1 MSVYS
6 IVRLAGVGAGA
17 AVESIKPQDKMIDPI
32 AKMIDLFISG
42 I

>member
-1 MSVYS
+1 
-6 IVRLAGVGAGA
+6 LAGVGTGAA